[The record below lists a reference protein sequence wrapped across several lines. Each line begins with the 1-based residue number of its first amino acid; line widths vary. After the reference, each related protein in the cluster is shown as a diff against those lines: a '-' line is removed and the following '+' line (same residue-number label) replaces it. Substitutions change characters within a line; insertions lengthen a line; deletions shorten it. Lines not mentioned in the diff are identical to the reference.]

1 MNLIIN
7 DNKALKIKTKNVKK
21 DEVAE
26 ILKELIIIL
35 RQNPAGYNIAAPQ
48 IGINKNIIF
57 VNVVKPL
64 ILINPKIV
72 SSKYSI
78 PYIENCISFP
88 QRLFETNRYA
98 YIKVKAENF
107 KSELN
112 FGIKD
117 EHSDLLD
124 NVASYAH
131 PMIHEC
137 IAIQQ
142 SIDYLNG
149 ITPLDKHQEKD
160 RGISANTIAVTKNGK
175 TKRIKI
181 KKLHEFE
188 NMGWT
193 LNSN

>member
-1 MNLIIN
+1 MSLITNNNKLLRVKTIN
-7 DNKALKIKTKNVKK
+7 IKK
-21 DEVAE
+21 DEVTE
-26 ILKELIIIL
+26 ILKELIITL
-35 RQNPAGYNIAAPQ
+35 RGNPAGYNIAAPQ
-48 IGINKNIIF
+48 IGINKNLIF

-64 ILINPKIV
+64 IMVNPKIIDK
-72 SSKYSI
+72 KYSI
-78 PYIENCISFP
+78 PYIESCISFP

-112 FGIKD
+112 FGIKE

-124 NVASYAH
+124 NVESYAH

-137 IAIQQ
+137 VAIQQ
-142 SIDYLNG
+142 SIDYING
-149 ITPLDKHQEKD
+149 ITPLDKETEKD
-160 RGISANTIAVTKNGK
+160 KGISANTIFVSKDGK
-175 TKRIKI
+175 TKKIKI